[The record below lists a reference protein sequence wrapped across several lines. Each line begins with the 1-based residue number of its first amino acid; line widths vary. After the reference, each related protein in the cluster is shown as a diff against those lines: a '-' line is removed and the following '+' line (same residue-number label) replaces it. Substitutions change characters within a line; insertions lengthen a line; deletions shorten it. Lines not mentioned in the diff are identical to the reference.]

1 MSSEALL
8 ILQKHWKHDKFRQ
21 PQEQIIKNVLEGK
34 DTLALLP
41 TGGGK
46 SICFQVPG
54 MMLNGICLVI
64 SPLIALI
71 KDQVENLEKKNIKA
85 IALLGGISQ
94 NETSDL
100 LDNCEFGNY
109 KFLYLSPERLQQD
122 WILERIKKLPI
133 NLIAIDEAHCVSQW
147 GHDFRPAYLKIN
159 VLKEHFINTP
169 FIALTAS
176 ATSRVQEDIIENLK
190 LENTTTFTSSFKRD
204 NLAYHVV
211 LSEDKLYKIEQILNK
226 NKQSSIIYV
235 RNRRSCIETAD
246 NLKKLGYSSTFYHG
260 GLSVKDKNSNMKK
273 WMNNEC
279 QVMVATN
286 AFGMGIDKPD
296 VKTVIHIQLPENIEN
311 YYQEAGRAG
320 RNEEKAFAI
329 LISSPGDIEMAKNQF
344 IEVLPN
350 KKFLKEV
357 YHKLNSFFQ
366 IAYGEGYNSKFSF
379 NLNQFCNQYKLP
391 VMKTY
396 NALQFLDRQSI
407 ITLNTEFTEK
417 TSIQFVLESKEIIR
431 YMSLHKNE
439 EDIIT
444 NILRTYTGIF
454 DIETN
459 INTVLIAKKSN
470 ASEKEVIKT
479 LESLEQSGCIIISK
493 LNNDSSI
500 TFNEIR
506 EDDLTINRVSKYL
519 ENQNNLKKNQ
529 FKEVI
534 HYIKNEE
541 CKTNF
546 ILNYFDEKTD
556 ENCGICSYCISLKKT
571 DNTLIQNQIIKLLEK
586 APISSREIEN
596 QLIFSTKEI
605 LSALQVLLE
614 SEKIKINNINQ
625 YTLI

>member
-21 PQEQIIKNVLEGK
+21 PQEQIIQNVLAGN

-54 MMLNGICLVI
+54 MILNGICLVV

-71 KDQVENLEKKNIKA
+71 KDQVENLEKRNIKA
-85 IALLGGISQ
+85 VALLGGISQ

-122 WILERIKKLPI
+122 WVLERIKKLPI

-159 VLKEHFINTP
+159 ILKEHFNKTP

-176 ATSRVQEDIIENLK
+176 ATLRVQQDIIESLK
-190 LENTTTFTSSFKRD
+190 FNNTTTFKGSFKRE
-204 NLAYHVV
+204 NLSYYVV
-211 LSEDKLYKIEQILNK
+211 LTEDKLHKIEQILNK

-235 RNRRSCIETAD
+235 RNRRSCIETSE
-246 NLKKLGYSSTFYHG
+246 NLNKLGYSSTFYHG
-260 GLSVKDKNSNMKK
+260 GLSIKDKNTNMKK

-329 LISSPGDIEMAKNQF
+329 LITSPGDIETAKNQF

-350 KKFLKEV
+350 KDFLKNV
-357 YHKLNSFFQ
+357 YHKLNNFFK

-407 ITLNTEFTEK
+407 ITLNAEFSEK

-431 YMSLHKNE
+431 YMSLHRNE
-439 EDIIT
+439 EEIIT

-459 INTVLIAKKSN
+459 INTVLIAKK
-470 ASEKEVIKT
+470 AHVTEKEVLKT
-479 LESLEQSGCIIISK
+479 LENLEQNGCIIITK

-529 FKEVI
+529 FNEVI
-534 HYIKNEE
+534 HYINNEQ

-546 ILNYFDEKTD
+546 ILNYFGEKTN
-556 ENCGICSYCISLKKT
+556 ENCGVCSYCMSLKKS
-571 DNTLIQNQIIKLLEK
+571 DSNLIQNQILKLLEK

-596 QLIFSTKEI
+596 QLSFSTNEI
-605 LSALQVLLE
+605 LYAIQVLLE
-614 SEKIKINNINQ
+614 SEKIKINKINQ